1 MGTCWYQPDGGVMPP
16 GIYVEDEATFEAL
29 AKAPSIE
36 RVPNGWTQRVGD
48 DPTWRPHLTFN
59 GMTVRVAT
67 PLEAEALS
75 ALATDQR
82 DAPAK
87 AAPLD
92 QVWARWLKAMAGSY
106 DMSMSWAAAAERAA
120 ARQALREAARAM
132 PKPRPRPDGLNRR
145 ARRAAAAKARRAL

>member
-29 AKAPSIE
+29 AKAPGIE

-67 PLEAEALS
+67 PLEAEALR
-75 ALATDQR
+75 ALATEQR
-82 DAPAK
+82 EAK
-87 AAPLD
+87 AKAETLVH
-92 QVWARWLKAMAGSY
+92 VWAPWLKAMAGSY
-106 DMSMSWAAAAERAA
+106 DAAANRMVTAERMA

-132 PKPRPRPDGLNRR
+132 PRPRLRPDGHNRR
-145 ARRAAAAKARRAL
+145 ARRAAAATARRA